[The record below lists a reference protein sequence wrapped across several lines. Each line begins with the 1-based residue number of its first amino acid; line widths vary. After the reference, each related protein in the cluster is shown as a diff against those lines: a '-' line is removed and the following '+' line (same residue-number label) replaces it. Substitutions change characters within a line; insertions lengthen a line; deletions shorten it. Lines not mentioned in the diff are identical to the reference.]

1 MATNLD
7 AIKRFFTSAHVLHME
22 DEIAQLRGQNAMLH
36 LELMGALKPTP
47 AAPAPPR
54 QFPKFTPTKTSWES
68 YVAEQMALQE
78 KEEQPVDGT
87 HSSGRV

>member
-1 MATNLD
+1 MQLD

-22 DEIAQLRGQNAMLH
+22 AEIAQLRGQNAMLH

-54 QFPKFTPTKTSWES
+54 QFPKFTPAKTSWES

-78 KEEQPVDGT
+78 VEETT
-87 HSSGRV
+87 HGAAQATGN